1 MPCATPSFA
10 PQTVPTSRARAGTRV
25 AVGPS
30 VPAIPA
36 RGATDG
42 FRKYLPTRRLGA
54 SRVIRVASAR
64 VTSGDFAGRARHELH
79 EDATFAS
86 STEQA
91 QRARASAPPAHRF
104 AWASAMWR
112 RARNVVAAFSLA
124 LAFGCVA
131 VSPATAFGGSFGG
144 SSTHAS
150 SYSSAA
156 FLSPSHATASGFSGV
171 GDSPSSV
178 YAMKNLPVAVGDI
191 GSLGMLG
198 SPAGIGIPYHG
209 KNPGIALFMA
219 SGGVAVRMLINVVV
233 IYAIHKYWM
242 GGDQ

>member
-1 MPCATPSFA
+1 LFA
-10 PQTVPTSRARAGTRV
+10 PQTIPTSRARAGTRV

-64 VTSGDFAGRARHELH
+64 VTSGEFAGRARHELH
-79 EDATFAS
+79 EDATFLS

-131 VSPATAFGGSFGG
+131 ASPATAFGGSFGG
-144 SSTHAS
+144 SSAHAS

-242 GGDQ
+242 GGDE